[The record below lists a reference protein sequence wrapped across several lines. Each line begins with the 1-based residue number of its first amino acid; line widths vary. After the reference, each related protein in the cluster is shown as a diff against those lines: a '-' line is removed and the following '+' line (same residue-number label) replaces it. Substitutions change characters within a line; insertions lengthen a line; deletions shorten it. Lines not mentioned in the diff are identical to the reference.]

1 MIMQMVPLILLSST
15 FIDEYGISCNH
26 VLHVDHVL
34 NYQISG
40 DLENNEKIENN
51 ISNCL

>member
-1 MIMQMVPLILLSST
+1 MVPLIVLSST
-15 FIDEYGISCNH
+15 FIDEYGISRNH
-26 VLHVDHVL
+26 VLHFHHVL

-40 DLENNEKIENN
+40 DLENYEKIGKN